1 MIAEEGINSMIKR
14 YFRVLAVMI
23 FFMILFTE
31 GYKTWE
37 YGIKDSTI
45 GLDLGNK
52 SQQGDMET
60 KAGQSG
66 ESRGKIIEEDK
77 YFKKMYLG
85 NFIYSYA
92 IYNAAGEIVEEGKGK
107 QPVIDY
113 IDDSTIRRQI
123 SAGTNAFCTVYYDI
137 VNDRLSET
145 YMNPIAAGYERVAYL
160 DNRGGEIFLIV
171 KNIFDNEFYNEF
183 SLDFSDMPV
192 PVKTAE
198 FWNEETLHIKYCSG
212 ESQEEKE
219 RTLKIEEE
227 IQEKEETL
235 AIEEV
240 QEKDSEEIEEEIE
253 TSETEIEAEGLA
265 MSGHE
270 ALIYEINWE
279 NIVTPAMEEYDMSSE
294 SVKVSI
300 PQFPSF
306 VGYPVEIDSVLVEDV
321 RHHCKDVYEI
331 STSYELEGKVTYL
344 DEQYV
349 SVLYQGVIYSG
360 TGAADFAWGT
370 TIDIKTGEILSIE
383 DVAELPAVLEKL
395 EQKQFEQVRGITFDY
410 YKELSGKEI
419 NVIEEYENTS
429 MGCSYDEN
437 HCHDFYLKEGKI
449 GILLEVEE
457 AVGGYIIVEL
467 DR

>member
-183 SLDFSDMPV
+183 SLDFSDMLF
-192 PVKTAE
+192 PVKKAE
-198 FWNEETLHIKYCSG
+198 FWDEDTLYIKYCSG
-212 ESQEEKE
+212 ESQVEKE

-227 IQEKEETL
+227 IQEKEGTL
-235 AIEEV
+235 EIEEG
-240 QEKDSEEIEEEIE
+240 QEKDSEEIE

-279 NIVTPAMEEYDMSSE
+279 NIVTPDMEEYDMSSE

-331 STSYELEGKVTYL
+331 STTYELEGKVTYL

-349 SVLYQGVIYSG
+349 SVLYQGSIYSD
-360 TGAADFAWGT
+360 TGASDIAWGT

-410 YKELSGKEI
+410 YKELSGEEI
-419 NVIEEYENTS
+419 NAKEKYENFS
-429 MGCSYDEN
+429 RGSYDEN

-449 GILLEVEE
+449 GILLGMHS
-457 AVGGYIIVEL
+457 AVGGYIILEL

>member
-1 MIAEEGINSMIKR
+1 LIVEEGINSMIKR

-37 YGIKDSTI
+37 YGMKGSTI

-145 YMNPIAAGYERVAYL
+145 YINPIAAGYGRVAYL

-198 FWNEETLHIKYCSG
+198 FWDEETLHIKYCSG
-212 ESQEEKE
+212 ASQEEKE

-227 IQEKEETL
+227 IQEK
-235 AIEEV
+235 
-240 QEKDSEEIEEEIE
+240 DSEEIETE

-279 NIVTPAMEEYDMSSE
+279 NIVTPDMKEFDVSRRDIE
-294 SVKVSI
+294 VKHPQI
-300 PQFPSF
+300 PKYE
-306 VGYPVEIDSVLVEDV
+306 GYPMEINDILEEDIEQ
-321 RHHCKDVYEI
+321 HCDVIYENG
-331 STSYELEGKVTYL
+331 SSYELEGKVTYL
-344 DEQYV
+344 DNQYI
-349 SVLYQGVIYSG
+349 SVLYQGTVYPATS
-360 TGAADFAWGT
+360 AWHFAWGT

-383 DVAELPAVLEKL
+383 DVAELPDVLEKL

-410 YKELSGKEI
+410 YKELSGEEI
-419 NVIEEYENTS
+419 NTKEKYENFS
-429 MGCSYDEN
+429 MDYYSEN

-449 GILLEVEE
+449 GVLLEVES
-457 AVGGYIIVEL
+457 ALGSYIIVEL